1 MDISRKL
8 ITCHDSDAAMILM
21 LGSGGST
28 PLTKGVSEWLVGQG
42 VSVLPL
48 SPEEGVAGY
57 HSFPLER
64 VEAESCELKEHGIHK
79 IGILGASITTI
90 PALTA
95 AAMFSDITLTM
106 VVAPCDYVLQ
116 GFTQGRRDGCREWP
130 LEGES
135 MLTWKGEPLA
145 YVPYAYQHP
154 DYWHIVQAETKGS
167 GNMLCARKVFDD
179 TEAKTPLTEE
189 VMIPVEKICGR
200 LLLIGCE
207 DDCLWQTAHY
217 IRRMD
222 GRLKRRAHDCRY
234 DALVYEYGTHYA
246 FPESMLKK
254 IIPVFP
260 DFLIGRAFLSARE
273 HPKEC
278 KATREDVD
286 FRMKQALNE
295 WTKGGSLS
303 RASTGFP
310 TRGTPAR
317 WHL

>member
-1 MDISRKL
+1 MKEKLMDITRNY
-8 ITCHDSDAAMILM
+8 ITCKNSDAAIILM

-28 PLTKGVSEWLVGQG
+28 PLTKGVSKWLVKQG
-42 VSVLPL
+42 VNVLPL
-48 SPEEGVAGY
+48 GPEKGVAGY

-64 VEAESCELKEHGIHK
+64 VEDAIAELKKRGNRK

-95 AAMFSDITLTM
+95 AATFSDITLTI

-116 GFTQGRRDGCREWP
+116 GFTQGKRDGCREWP
-130 LEGES
+130 IEGES
-135 MLTWKGEPLA
+135 MLTWKGTPMP

-154 DYWHIVQAETKGS
+154 DYWHTVQTETKGS

-189 VMIPVEKICGR
+189 VMIPVENIHGI

-207 DDCLWQTAHY
+207 DDCLWQTARY

-222 GRLKRRAHDCRY
+222 RRLKSRAHNCEY
-234 DALVYEYGTHYA
+234 DAPVYKYGTHYA
-246 FPESMLKK
+246 FPESMLKD
-254 IIPVFP
+254 IIPLFP

-273 HPKEC
+273 HPNEC
-278 KATREDVD
+278 KVTREDID
-286 FRMKQALNE
+286 RRMKQAISE
-295 WTKGGSLS
+295 W
-303 RASTGFP
+303 REN
-310 TRGTPAR
+310 
-317 WHL
+317 